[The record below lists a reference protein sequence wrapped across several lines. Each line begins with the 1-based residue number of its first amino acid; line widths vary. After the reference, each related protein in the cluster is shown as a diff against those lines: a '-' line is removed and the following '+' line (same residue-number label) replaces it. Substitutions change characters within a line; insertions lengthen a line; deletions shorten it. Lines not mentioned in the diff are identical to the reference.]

1 MGRSPALHP
10 LDMLGPA
17 EVVAVLGLLQP
28 PPLAAGLAF
37 FAADGLRAVP
47 LAGGIPGIG
56 GEQLLAM
63 TTRYSDGS

>member
-1 MGRSPALHP
+1 MGRSPVLHP
-10 LDMLGPA
+10 LDVLGPA

-28 PPLAAGLAF
+28 PELAVELAL
-37 FAADGLRAVP
+37 FASGGLRTVP

-63 TTRYSDGS
+63 RTFYPGYP

>member
-28 PPLAAGLAF
+28 PPLAVGLAL
-37 FAADGLRAVP
+37 FAAGGLRTVP

-63 TTRYSDGS
+63 TTRYSDCS

>member
-1 MGRSPALHP
+1 
-10 LDMLGPA
+10 MLGPA
-17 EVVAVLGLLQP
+17 EVLAVLGLLQP
-28 PPLAAGLAF
+28 PELAVDLALFAAGR
-37 FAADGLRAVP
+37 LRTVP